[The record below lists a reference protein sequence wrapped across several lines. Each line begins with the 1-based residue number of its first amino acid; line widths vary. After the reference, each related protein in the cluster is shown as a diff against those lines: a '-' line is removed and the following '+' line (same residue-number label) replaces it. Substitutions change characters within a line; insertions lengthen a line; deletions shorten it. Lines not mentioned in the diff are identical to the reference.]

1 MANAATLSIDATLL
15 PDEIAL
21 TLSNISVLYTPADAN
36 DGWYYRLTNITG
48 SSSDLIRSAESY
60 IQKGTTPTGV
70 DTGSSSSTVATA
82 DKVKFLFIRHLS
94 VTDDGSTAQTA
105 DSIYVCF
112 DAGTAA
118 HNEGDCIEIG
128 PGECWFGKLSGAT
141 VADVHAISAIKAG
154 GGTSSTK
161 IQCQVAAVLDD
172 VA

>member
-1 MANAATLSIDATLL
+1 MANAATMTVTATIL
-15 PDEIAL
+15 PDDIAL
-21 TLSNISVLYTPADAN
+21 IIRDISATYTPADASE
-36 DGWYYRLTNITG
+36 GWYYKLTNVTNTSTDLLEAKPFLHKG
-48 SSSDLIRSAESY
+48 STAVGI
-60 IQKGTTPTGV
+60 
-70 DTGSSSSTVATA
+70 DTGSATATVATA
-82 DKVKFLFIRHLS
+82 DEVKFLFIKHLS
-94 VTDDGSTAQTA
+94 VQEDGSTGNTS

-112 DAGTAA
+112 DGGTAA
-118 HNEGDCIEIG
+118 HNLGDAIEIG